1 MYPIDGLDI
10 ELECPR
16 CANSFAMTGVAL
28 TQQWYC
34 SVVDKSI
41 RRREKTR
48 TEGIGKVECY

>member
-16 CANSFAMTGVAL
+16 CVNSFAMTGVAL